1 MPDIEVENVPAKL
14 LGVFMIVAGLSKL
27 FILEYW
33 TGYEP
38 KIILQL
44 VPLSAENLVLLGG
57 LFEAFL
63 GLGLVYGRKTKY
75 FAGLTA
81 FWLSIITLQVARLGI
96 WDLAVRD
103 FGLVLFAVS
112 VWFLQRKD

>member
-1 MPDIEVENVPAKL
+1 MFDIEAENVPAKF

-38 KIILQL
+38 RLVLQL
-44 VPLSAENLVLLGG
+44 VPISAENLVLLGG

-63 GLGLVYGRKTKY
+63 GAGLVYGRKTKY
-75 FAGLTA
+75 FAGLTV
-81 FWLSIITLQVARLGI
+81 FWLSIIALQVVRIGMYA
-96 WDLAVRD
+96 LAVRD
-103 FGLVLFAVS
+103 FGLVLFTLTV
-112 VWFLQRKD
+112 FLNHIK